1 MVIQVFFFKLN
12 YIFCVTAPGMV
23 IFAMFPFI
31 NGRKFIQTVTF
42 VPITSEEVQSKH
54 ELITYTFKLV

>member
-1 MVIQVFFFKLN
+1 
-12 YIFCVTAPGMV
+12 MV